1 MTKHNKILVP
11 VDFSEPSKAA
21 LAWALDYASHR
32 PSDLHVLHVVERHLQ
47 LSDLSADF
55 DELKSELEAI
65 KSQAENQLGALADE
79 DKSSVGQIRQHVA
92 TGKPAGEIVKV
103 AMDIHADLI
112 VMGTHGLKGVERMII
127 GSVAEQVVRKASCAV
142 VTVKA

>member
-1 MTKHNKILVP
+1 MTKTSKILVP

-21 LAWALDYASHR
+21 LAWAFDYASCR
-32 PSDLHVLHVVERHLQ
+32 PSELHVLHVVERHLQ

-65 KSQAENQLGALADE
+65 KAQAEKQLGTLADE
-79 DKSSVGQIRQHVA
+79 KKTSVGPILQHVA
-92 TGKPAGEIVKV
+92 TGKPAAEIVKV
-103 AMDIHADLI
+103 AGDVRADVI

-127 GSVAEQVVRKASCAV
+127 GSVAEQVVRKAKCAV